1 MANYRTYSDS
11 ELYNLLQHGDNQS
24 FAEIYQRYSP
34 ILYRHAYQ
42 KLRSKED
49 ARDLI
54 QELFVHLWDKR
65 QDLMLTTSL
74 SSYLY
79 ASVRNRILNLFAHQQ
94 VREKYLTSLSEFNE
108 IDRITPD
115 HQVRERELREQIERA
130 VDSLPSK
137 MRAIFILSRV
147 EHLTQKEIAERLKIS
162 DQTVNKQVKNALRIL
177 RSKIGNFLFALFF

>member
-1 MANYRTYSDS
+1 
-11 ELYNLLQHGDNQS
+11 
-24 FAEIYQRYSP
+24 
-34 ILYRHAYQ
+34 
-42 KLRSKED
+42 
-49 ARDLI
+49 
-54 QELFVHLWDKR
+54 
-65 QDLMLTTSL
+65 L

-130 VDSLPSK
+130 VNSLPSK

-147 EHLTQKEIAERLKIS
+147 EHLTQKEIAERLEIS

-177 RSKIGNFLFALFF
+177 RSKLGNFLFALFF